1 MNRLLLVSNRLPVS
15 IEKRK
20 GEYQFRQSVGG
31 LATGLRS
38 VCHSYKTT
46 WVGWCGFP
54 RDKLDAKTI
63 REIELRLMTEV
74 DSFPMFLYKK
84 DIKRYYHGFSNRTI
98 WPLFHYFT
106 DYVVYDNE
114 LWESYVKINNEFC
127 DTVVKIA
134 DEDDVI
140 WVHDYHLMLLPRL
153 LRERLPDIPI
163 GFFLHIPFPSFEI
176 FRLLPWRKELLK
188 GLLGADLI
196 GFHTYDY
203 VRHFLSSVRRLLGY
217 EHTFGQVSAGN
228 RIVKVDA
235 FPMGIDYERFAN
247 AMEEPETRREVSRL
261 LKKKGNRKI
270 ILSVDRLDYTKG
282 ILQRLESFDLFLDKY
297 PEYKEKVTL
306 IMIAVPS
313 RTGVDTYF
321 QLKKKVD
328 ELVGRINGKH
338 GIIGWIPVWYLYRS
352 LPIQILTAFYYIADV
367 ALVTPLR
374 DGMNLISKEFIA
386 TKSDTPGVLI
396 LSEMAGASAELGEAL
411 IVNPN
416 NKEAVAD
423 KIKEALELSPE
434 EQMAR
439 NREMQKRLRRYNVVQ
454 WSQDFME
461 RLSAFKKLQAKLLER
476 KLSLEVK
483 KRIINDYQKSTSRL
497 LLLDYDGTLITFAER
512 PEKAQPDYELL
523 KQIDALARNPHNEV
537 VLISGRDKETLDRWF
552 GSLNVG
558 LIAEHGVWYKER
570 GAEWTTL
577 EPMRSDWKDE
587 IRPILQLYVDR
598 TPGSFLEEKDFS
610 LVWHYRRTLPDLA
623 EVRVRELK
631 DALINLT
638 ENLNLGVLEG
648 NKVIEIK
655 SPGITKGVASLRW
668 ISKKEWDFI
677 LAVGDDL
684 TDEDMFRALPEGA
697 YSIKVGLSP
706 SQAKYTAESVGE
718 VRLLL
723 KELEREDYALSGGL

>member
-1 MNRLLLVSNRLPVS
+1 MNRLLLVSNRLPVT

-46 WVGWCGFP
+46 WIGWCGLP
-54 RDKLDAKTI
+54 RDRLDAKII

-74 DSFPMFLYKK
+74 SSFPLFLYKK
-84 DIKRYYHGFSNRTI
+84 DIQRYYHGFSNKTI

-106 DYVVYDNE
+106 EYVVYDKE
-114 LWESYVKINNEFC
+114 LWESYVRINHEFC
-127 DTVVKIA
+127 EAILKIA
-134 DEDDVI
+134 DKEDVI
-140 WVHDYHLMLLPRL
+140 WVHDYHLMLLPQL
-153 LRERLPDIPI
+153 LREQLPDTPI

-176 FRLLPWRKELLK
+176 FRLLPWRKEILK

-203 VRHFLSSVRRLLGY
+203 VRHFLSSVRRILGY
-217 EHTFGQVSAGN
+217 EHTFGQISAGN

-235 FPMGIDYERFAN
+235 FPLGIDYDWFAN
-247 AMEEPETRREVSRL
+247 AKEEPETRREISRL
-261 LKKKGNRKI
+261 LRKKGHRKI

-282 ILQRLESFDLFLDKY
+282 ILQRLESFDLFLEKY
-297 PEYKEKVTL
+297 PEYKENVTL
-306 IMIAVPS
+306 ILIAVPS

-321 QLKKKVD
+321 ELKKKVD

-338 GIIGWIPVWYLYRS
+338 GIIGWVPVWYLYRS
-352 LPIQILTAFYYIADV
+352 LPIQILAAFYYIADV

-374 DGMNLISKEFIA
+374 DGMNLISKEYIA
-386 TKSDTPGVLI
+386 TKSDMPGVLI
-396 LSEMAGASAELGEAL
+396 LSEMAGAATELGEAL

-423 KIKEALELSPE
+423 KIKEALELPPE
-434 EQMAR
+434 EQIAR
-439 NREMQKRLRRYNVVQ
+439 NIEMQKRLRRYNAVH
-454 WSQDFME
+454 WSKDFMD
-461 RLSAFKKLQAKLLER
+461 RLCTLKKLQSKFLER
-476 KLSLEVK
+476 KLSQEIK
-483 KRIINDYQKSTSRL
+483 KQIVNDYKKSRNCL
-497 LLLDYDGTLITFAER
+497 FLLDYDGTLIEFAEK

-523 KQIDALARNPHNEV
+523 KQLDALSRATNNEV
-537 VLISGRDKETLDRWF
+537 VIISGRDKDTLDKWF
-552 GSLNVG
+552 GSLNLG

-570 GAEWTTL
+570 SGDWTTL

-598 TPGSFLEEKDFS
+598 TPGSFLEEKDYS
-610 LVWHYRRTLPDLA
+610 LVWHYRRTVPDLA

-631 DALINLT
+631 DALINFT
-638 ENLNLGVLEG
+638 ENLNLSVLEG

-655 SPGITKGVASLRW
+655 SPGITKGVAALRW
-668 ISKKEWDFI
+668 ISKKQWDFI

-684 TDEDMFRALPEGA
+684 TDEDMFAVLPEHA

-723 KELEREDYALSGGL
+723 KELER